1 MATENFHPLPFT
13 FPPITHRGL
22 KESLE
27 KPLANPPANCI
38 NAPSTDDSNF
48 PDFVPLFRIN

>member
-27 KPLANPPANCI
+27 KTPCE
-38 NAPSTDDSNF
+38 STGELYQRS
-48 PDFVPLFRIN
+48 IH